1 MVEIQGRRIHSLDGR
16 FESGEGTLVLVHGLG
31 SSALSLS
38 PLLKRLASQFER
50 VVAVDLLGHG
60 ENQMLTEAFCRASVS
75 DTLVSIAWDRY

>member
-1 MVEIQGRRIHSLDGR
+1 MSVGEVYQKLIKQRLFRQGFELRVVEIQGRRIHSLDGR

-50 VVAVDLLGHG
+50 SS
-60 ENQMLTEAFCRASVS
+60 Q
-75 DTLVSIAWDRY
+75 